1 MSEAN
6 GIREKREREA
16 VTNPPPVSEPAASEP
31 ASSRLHRFAVFTAVI
46 TYCATVMG
54 GAVTSSDS
62 SLVDPSPVGFFGSW
76 LPSLQDML
84 QSPGLFFEHGH
95 RILNGIVGLSTIA
108 LAVAIFRSGERR
120 ATSAEPLGVRRLA
133 VVAVVLVLVAAVLG
147 GLTVYLGKS
156 PVISIVH
163 VGVAML
169 FVASITTLAVVSGP
183 RWLGETTRAE
193 PQAARNLALFSG
205 ALVVVLYLQIVLGAV
220 PRHATLE
227 FGGRSMVL
235 LGSLVHILWAFVV
248 FAAVLLVFLEVTRN
262 HRKTMQVF
270 LPAFGLLFLLVIQ
283 LFLGVVTFATLPDE
297 PPGAEAL
304 ADKSVVAAA
313 PEGGAVGEARGEV
326 AATPDEAS
334 SATLGPD
341 ERHEGPTPIHQ
352 LAASTHQAV
361 GVLMLIGGVVL
372 GLRAL
377 RLHQLSSSSPPFSVR
392 EHSETSE
399 NP

>member
-16 VTNPPPVSEPAASEP
+16 VTNPPPVSEPAAPQPS
-31 ASSRLHRFAVFTAVI
+31 SSRLHRFAVFAAVI

-76 LPSLQDML
+76 LPRVSDML
-84 QSPGLFFEHGH
+84 QSLGVFFEHGH
-95 RILNGIVGLSTIA
+95 RILIGIVGLSTIG

-120 ATSAEPLGVRRLA
+120 AGVRRLA
-133 VVAVVLVLVAAVLG
+133 VAAVVLLLVPAVLG
-147 GLTVYLGKS
+147 ALTVYLGKS

-163 VGVAML
+163 VVVAML

-205 ALVVVLYLQIVLGAV
+205 ALVVALYLQIVLGAV

-283 LFLGVVTFATLPDE
+283 LFLGVATFVTLPDE

-304 ADKSVVAAA
+304 AGKSVVAAA
-313 PEGGAVGEARGEV
+313 PEGNTRGES

-341 ERHEGPTPIHQ
+341 ERHEGPTPFHQ
-352 LAASTHQAV
+352 LSASTHQAV

-377 RLHQLSSSSPPFSVR
+377 RLHQLSSSSSPPVSVR
-392 EHSETSE
+392 EHPERSE